1 MRKLKQ
7 YRIFTLI
14 LVLLAITTSHLYGE
28 TRVNLTKS
36 MMYEWSGWGADAH
49 KTSDEPYSDCR
60 YDMGF
65 STDLAYGDIGVNA
78 YADLSAFSHLLVTV
92 TDGVPR
98 MLFNRDETDGQWN
111 EDESQ
116 SHLIDNTRD
125 GWSNRYFYV
134 DGNTYIVDL
143 ALMKAEKGFAH
154 LHAIKGADWANVTV
168 TAMVLTISGNQVDMT
183 SSIANPDFEEGLSD
197 GQAEGWT
204 VDRNGDNVSLT
215 PGPFGEEDEMKLRD
229 AIGRV
234 NHCFE
239 AWHCHDF
246 DVWQEVKGLPA
257 GVYSI
262 SVQGFVRNESDSSEN
277 PFRLYMNDYTT
288 TFPDVNSEQISADKY
303 DADGNLPVIEGHSWN
318 GESWNKVQNSMGASS
333 MCFAWGMYNVTLV
346 GEVKEGECLRIG
358 VRGKTDSEW
367 WCIWDNFQLTYLSN
381 GQDDISSDVTDK
393 IANPNFDNASSE
405 GWLGSEPGM
414 CGDGNHC
421 LANVAEVWNNTF
433 DIYQDLNGLSD
444 GYYELCA
451 KTSWRGSWNDMENGV
466 GPASKLYAIVNGK
479 EWSVPFNYIWSCM
492 NTEPLGGQTY
502 FGTNAGEL
510 AEEHNGKTYYSPTD
524 PSAFRLYAEKG
535 FYDTTLK
542 FEVVGGQARI
552 GVKNPNMMGD
562 SDNWS
567 CFDSFTLTYLGSV
580 QDDDHWKEKLTN
592 RPVYLRNEAT
602 GLFWG
607 TANEWGTQA
616 SLLKHP
622 EYVTLHEQPD
632 GKYTMETQYIYGDEG
647 NIYFNGNTMDQ
658 QPISL
663 TIQPVDDGLF
673 TIAHDDNLYY
683 GYDGSSSVLAKELGA
698 DDINA
703 RWRVFTESEMQATL
717 NSASVDNP
725 VDATFFIADPNF
737 SRNHRRLGVWSMEA
751 DNQNL
756 CGGKDENKC
765 AESWQSAFTLSQ
777 TVNVPNGLYVL
788 NAQAALTDYTG
799 AYDGTDYPVVY
810 ANESTSAFCNM
821 EEEDRATSMD
831 KLSEAFTAGKYVV
844 KPVIVFVTDGKLTVG
859 VKGTRTDTWAIWDNF
874 ELYYY
879 GDSDPVSEY
888 SFKEFAENTVLLT
901 KTYEIESQKSQL
913 NWIEGGTAQAMK
925 SGTINPSNGQ
935 EGANIVEEGILL
947 KNNNPDKALKTY
959 VTGIECV
966 WAYGCTAGNANR
978 DLVVNVYN
986 RFNQLVTSNRATSSD
1001 YHSVVV
1007 EVNGLDPSEKYII
1020 EYLGC
1025 NEGETTGADVVLH
1038 GVKFLKKYYTEKTF
1052 VYRKIKYHT
1061 TSDKTV
1067 EVIGNDGSLSGSVS
1081 IPSRVTNGGVTYDVT
1096 SIGVQAL
1103 AWIGS
1108 ITSVTIPSTVL
1119 SIEDQAIMCCGE
1131 LKSIN
1136 VNTNNPNYCSV
1147 DGVLFTKDMKRLVS
1161 YPAGKDALYY
1171 AIPEGVEILGT
1182 SCMVECSKLE
1192 SITIPSS
1199 FKDGWWRPFKCENLT
1214 KVICMM
1220 EKPFNE
1226 EYDEYLFDP
1235 QIYSKATLWVPQGCI
1250 SNYQSRSPWN
1260 KFTVIRELPSKI
1272 TVTVKDKSMVYGDV
1286 PPTDFEMA
1294 VTNGPL
1300 FGTPVYTCDVKKTT
1314 NAGTYD
1320 ISIVQGTLSSPV
1332 SIEYVNGKM
1341 TVAKA
1346 PLTAYVD
1353 NYQRNMGESNPAF
1366 VVKYKGFRN
1375 SDNES
1380 VITTK
1385 PVASCTADAK
1395 SPAGKYPIEIS
1406 GGLAANYTFNY
1417 ESGELTVLE
1426 NYTMSITV
1434 LGNGSVTYSGKKVTS
1449 YEQFTLPVGTNV
1461 TLTLTAGTN
1470 CLLSQATM
1478 NGDDIMSSISNNNYT
1493 LNNIHQNVNIVIGF
1507 VERGT
1512 INIVAQSYTI
1522 TYGDELPATYEYNVV
1537 GGTVTG
1543 QPSITCSAK
1552 KDSPVG
1558 KYSIIVT
1565 KGTLNS
1571 TDKLTYTRGT
1581 LTIVPATL
1589 TASVGNYQRYKG
1601 QENPKFEVTCEGFRN
1616 GETASVLKQQPVP
1629 ACAATTSSPAGRYP
1643 ITLSGG
1649 LADNYTF
1656 DYVNGELTVI
1666 DNNVLNI
1673 ASQGHGCVKYGNN
1686 IIRSNN
1692 SYEVTPGSSV
1702 VLAFTPD
1709 DGYYLSNL
1717 TLNGQDVLGN
1727 VSNNSYTISN
1737 VSQDMSV
1744 IAQFSER
1751 LGDFVVDGISY
1762 TIISSPNKT
1771 LSVAQGNYQGH
1782 VKIPAKVD
1790 HDGQTWSVVGLADN
1804 AFNNSTSLLTI
1815 ELPSSLKV
1823 SEVGISLFTGCTS
1836 LAAII
1841 WNANSAMTPAQLGV
1855 VNNQNLLFYANSKSF
1870 VPEGIINAVV
1880 NGNADQLVLTDGGGN
1895 FYCPTQFTAKSA
1907 TYTHNY
1913 TMESAINGVQGWE
1926 TLALP
1931 FDVQKIEHSREG
1943 ALVPFI
1949 KYHRDNANERPF
1961 WLYTYGNSG
1970 FERSDVIAANR
1981 AYIICMPNNAEY
1993 DSEYRL
1999 NGQVTFSSQNVT
2011 VESSAWNCNQRK
2023 GDKEFC
2029 PAFCLQ
2035 KQSAEVYAL
2044 NVSNDL
2050 HNETD
2055 NRLPG
2060 SAFISNLRAVSPFEA
2075 YMTTATNRSRSVI
2088 DIEFDDA
2095 TGIGF
2100 LSDSDIPSSRQRIY
2114 SLTGQ
2119 LVFQG
2124 DSREEFQKVLKKLPV
2139 GVYII
2144 NGRKQQIK

>member
-7 YRIFTLI
+7 YRLFTLI

-183 SSIANPDFEEGLSD
+183 SSIANPDFEEGLSV
-197 GQAEGWT
+197 GEAEGWT
-204 VDRNGDNVSLT
+204 VDRNGDNASLT

-262 SVQGFVRNESDSSEN
+262 SVQGFVRHESGSSEN
-277 PFRLYMNDYTT
+277 PFLLYMNDYTT
-288 TFPDVNSEQISADKY
+288 TFPDINSEQISADKY

-346 GEVKEGECLRIG
+346 GEVKEGESLRIG

-367 WCIWDNFQLTYLSN
+367 WCIWDNF
-381 GQDDISSDVTDK
+381 
-393 IANPNFDNASSE
+393 
-405 GWLGSEPGM
+405 
-414 CGDGNHC
+414 H
-421 LANVAEVWNNTF
+421 
-433 DIYQDLNGLSD
+433 
-444 GYYELCA
+444 
-451 KTSWRGSWNDMENGV
+451 
-466 GPASKLYAIVNGK
+466 
-479 EWSVPFNYIWSCM
+479 
-492 NTEPLGGQTY
+492 
-502 FGTNAGEL
+502 
-510 AEEHNGKTYYSPTD
+510 
-524 PSAFRLYAEKG
+524 
-535 FYDTTLK
+535 
-542 FEVVGGQARI
+542 
-552 GVKNPNMMGD
+552 
-562 SDNWS
+562 
-567 CFDSFTLTYLGSV
+567 LTYLGSV
-580 QDDDHWKEKLTN
+580 QDDDSWKEQLTSG
-592 RPVYLRNEAT
+592 PVYLRNETT

-607 TANEWGTQA
+607 TANEWGTTA

-632 GKYTMETQYIYGDEG
+632 GNYTMETQYVYGDEG
-647 NIYFNGNTMDQ
+647 NIYFNGSTMDQ
-658 QPISL
+658 PPISL
-663 TIQPVDDGLF
+663 TIRSVEDGLF

-698 DDINA
+698 DDRNA
-703 RWRVFTESEMQATL
+703 CWRVFTEAEMQATL
-717 NSASVDNP
+717 NSASADNP

-737 SRNHRRLGVWSMEA
+737 SRNHRRQDVWSMEA

-756 CGGKDENKC
+756 CGGEEFNMC
-765 AESWQSAFTLSQ
+765 AESWMSSFVLKQTLD
-777 TVNVPNGLYVL
+777 VPNGWYKLH
-788 NAQAALTDYTG
+788 AQAALTDY
-799 AYDGTDYPVVY
+799 AQRYDGKDYPVIY
-810 ANESTSAFCNM
+810 ANNATIPFTNM
-821 EEEDRATSMD
+821 DEEDRETDMSQ
-831 KLSEAFTAGKYVV
+831 LSRSFSAGKYGVET
-844 KPVIVFVTDGKLTVG
+844 PFVYVADGQLTIG
-859 VKGTRTDTWAIWDNF
+859 ARGTRTDTWAIWDNF

-879 GDSDPVSEY
+879 GDSEPMSDY
-888 SFKEFAENTVLLT
+888 SYKEFAENTVLLT
-901 KTYEIESQKSQL
+901 KTDEIESQKQQL
-913 NWIEGGTAQAMK
+913 NWIEGGTTQAMK

-935 EGANIVEEGILL
+935 EGTAIVGEGIML
-947 KNNNPDKALKTY
+947 KNDNPNKTLKTY

-986 RFNQLVTSNRATSSD
+986 RFNQLVTSNRATSSN
-1001 YHSVVV
+1001 YQSVVV

-1038 GVKFLKKYYTEKTF
+1038 GVKFLKKYYTVKTF
-1052 VYRKIKYHT
+1052 AYNKIKYHT
-1061 TSDKTV
+1061 TSDNTV
-1067 EVIGNDGSLSGSVS
+1067 EVVGNDGTLSGTVT
-1081 IPSRVTNGGVTYDVT
+1081 IPSKVANGGVAYNVT
-1096 SIGVQAL
+1096 SIGSHAL
-1103 AWIGS
+1103 GWIGN
-1108 ITSVTIPSTVL
+1108 ITSVTIPSSVL
-1119 SIEDQAIMCCGE
+1119 YIEDQAIMCCGN

-1161 YPAGKDALYY
+1161 YPAGRDALYY

-1182 SCMVECSKLE
+1182 SCLRECSKLE

-1199 FKDGWWRPFKCENLT
+1199 FKDSWWRPFEDCENLT
-1214 KVICMM
+1214 TVICLM
-1220 EKPFNE
+1220 EKPFTE

-1235 QIYSKATLWVPQGCI
+1235 QIYSKATLWVPKGCI

-1260 KFTVIRELPSKI
+1260 KFSAIKELPSKI
-1272 TVTVKDKSMVYGDV
+1272 TVKAKDKSMVYGDV
-1286 PPTDFEMA
+1286 PPTDFDMTA
-1294 VTNGPL
+1294 TNGPL
-1300 FGTPVYTCDVKKTT
+1300 FGTPVFTCDVKNTT

-1320 ISIVQGTLSSPV
+1320 IRIEQGTLSSPV

-1353 NYQRNMGESNPAF
+1353 DYQRNMGESNPAF

-1375 SDNES
+1375 NDKES

-1385 PVASCTADAK
+1385 PVASCIADAK
-1395 SPAGKYPIEIS
+1395 SPAGKYPIVIS

-1478 NGDDIMSSISNNNYT
+1478 NGDDIMSSISNNRYT
-1493 LNNIHQNVNIVIGF
+1493 LNNIRQNVNIVIGF

-1512 INIVAQSYTI
+1512 INIVAQNYTM
-1522 TYGDELPATYEYNVV
+1522 TYGDEPPATYEYTVL

-1543 QPSITCSAK
+1543 QPRITCSANK
-1552 KDSPVG
+1552 NSPVG
-1558 KYSIIVT
+1558 TYTINVS

-1571 TDKLTYTRGT
+1571 TDKLTYTKGT

-1589 TASVGNYQRYKG
+1589 TASVGNYQRYRR
-1601 QENPKFEVTCEGFRN
+1601 QSNPQFEVTYEGFRN
-1616 GETASVLKQQPVP
+1616 GENASVLKQQPVP
-1629 ACAATTSSPAGRYP
+1629 SCSATTSSPAGRYP

-1656 DYVNGELTVI
+1656 NYVNGELTVL
-1666 DNNVLNI
+1666 DNNVLTI
-1673 ASQGHGCVKYGNN
+1673 ASQGHGSVNYGNYS
-1686 IIRSNN
+1686 IRTTRN
-1692 SYEVTPGSSV
+1692 YEVTPGSDV
-1702 VLAFTPD
+1702 VLTFTPD
-1709 DGYYLSNL
+1709 DGYYLSGL
-1717 TLNGQDVLGN
+1717 TLNGRSVLSS
-1727 VSNNSYTISN
+1727 VSNNSYTITR
-1737 VSQDMSV
+1737 VSQDMTL

-1751 LGDFVVDGISY
+1751 VGSFDVDGISY
-1762 TIISSPNKT
+1762 TIISSSSKT
-1771 LSVAQGNYQGH
+1771 VSVVQGNYQGH

-1790 HDGQTWSVVGLADN
+1790 HDGQTWSVIGLSDN

-1815 ELPSSLKV
+1815 ELPSSLKA
-1823 SEVGISLFTGCTS
+1823 SEVGNSLFTGCTS

-1841 WNANSAMTPAQLGV
+1841 WNANSSLTLSQLGV
-1855 VNNQNLLFYANSKSF
+1855 VNNDNLLFYAKSRSY
-1870 VPEGIINAVV
+1870 VPDGIVNVVINEK
-1880 NGNADQLVLTDGGGN
+1880 ADKLVLKDGSGN
-1895 FYCPTQFTAKSA
+1895 FYCPVPFTAKSA
-1907 TYTHNY
+1907 TYTHTY
-1913 TMESAINGVQGWE
+1913 SMESAIGGVQGWE

-1931 FDVQKIEHSREG
+1931 FAVQKVEHSREG
-1943 ALVPFI
+1943 VIVPFVN
-1949 KYHRDNANERPF
+1949 YHANQPSERPF
-1961 WLYTYGNSG
+1961 WLYNYGSKG
-1970 FERSDVIAANR
+1970 FERAGSIGANR
-1981 AYIICMPNNAEY
+1981 AYIICMPNNSEYDAEY
-1993 DSEYRL
+1993 CLD
-1999 NGQVTFSSQNVT
+1999 GVVTFSSEDVR
-2011 VESSAWNCNQRK
+2011 VESSYWNCNQK
-2023 GDKEFC
+2023 HGNLELV
-2029 PAFCLQ
+2029 PAFCMQLQ
-2035 KQSAEVYAL
+2035 SSQVYAL
-2044 NVSNDL
+2044 NAVNVQHS
-2050 HNETD
+2050 ETGG
-2055 NRLPG
+2055 RAPG
-2060 SAFISNLRAVSPFEA
+2060 SAFIRNLRAVSPFEA
-2075 YMTTATNRSRSVI
+2075 YITTSSANAREVIEIEFNEITSLENVMTT
-2088 DIEFDDA
+2088 
-2095 TGIGF
+2095 
-2100 LSDSDIPSSRQRIY
+2100 SSCQRVY

-2119 LVFQG
+2119 LIIATDNLSELHQA
-2124 DSREEFQKVLKKLPV
+2124 LKRLPT
-2139 GVYII
+2139 GVYIV
-2144 NGRKQQIK
+2144 NGKKQQINNR